1 LKSDV
6 EKSLEDLK
14 NQKEK
19 NDELRLKNTKLMDTL
34 NVTEKNLETRIT
46 QSELLVQEERN
57 KARDESVKTIKS
69 SLLNHFPQVKSDLVS

>member
-1 LKSDV
+1 MKSDV